1 LDVVNRSP
9 TDTFQFGPD
18 LDRIGSMTL
27 PTTMVSVL
35 IYLAVPA
42 GILALGHR
50 VKIIRKVNPVIIC
63 YLLGIIIGNTG
74 ILPAGFDALQDQLSS
89 VVVALSIPLLLFSV
103 DISRWSKTS
112 VRAVAALGLA
122 AVAVA
127 IAVTVGHL
135 VFGQYLPDSPKI
147 AGMMVG
153 LYTGGTPNLA
163 AISTALNVPSEP
175 YLAVHASDTILSGIY
190 LLFVITL
197 AKPVLSRVLMPF
209 QNESADIEEIDL
221 TTTARFGDIFR
232 KPYRTQS
239 LAGFGL
245 SVLLVGASLGVSMIV
260 PPDWETVV
268 VLLSLTTLAI
278 LASLMPRV
286 RKLKTSFRMAEYL
299 VLVFCLVVGSMA
311 NIERLLHTPVQLIGF
326 VALTLFGSLFLHIIF
341 CKIARID
348 VDTMIVT
355 STAAICSPPFV
366 GMAAVAIGNR
376 AVISAGITA
385 GIIGYAVGNYLGV
398 AVALVLERL

>member
-1 LDVVNRSP
+1 MSVP
-9 TDTFQFGPD
+9 ITA
-18 LDRIGSMTL
+18 
-27 PTTMVSVL
+27 VSVL

-42 GILALGHR
+42 GVLTLGHR
-50 VKIIRKVNPVIIC
+50 VKLLRKINPVIIC
-63 YLLGIIIGNTG
+63 YLLGILVGNVG
-74 ILPAGFDALQDQLSS
+74 ILPAGFEAIQNQLSS

-112 VRAVAALGLA
+112 VRAIAALGLA
-122 AVAVA
+122 ALAVA

-135 VFGQYLPDSPKI
+135 IFGRHIPDSPRI

-190 LLFVITL
+190 LLCVITF
-197 AKPVLSRVLMPF
+197 AKPVLSRVLRPF
-209 QNESADIEEIDL
+209 QKDPAVDVDEIDL
-221 TTTARFGDIFR
+221 TASAKFGDIFR
-232 KPYRTQS
+232 KPFRLQS
-239 LAGFGL
+239 LAAFGL
-245 SVLLVGASLGVSMIV
+245 SVLLVGVSLGISMIV

-278 LASLMPRV
+278 FASLLPRV
-286 RKLKTSFRMAEYL
+286 RGLKTSFRMAEYL

-311 NIERLLHTPVQLIGF
+311 NIERLLHTPVQLLGF

-341 CKIARID
+341 CKIAKID
-348 VDTMIVT
+348 VDTMLVT